1 MKEYLPMFLVIGIFI
16 FLIYLIFGKRISY
29 CFSGDILM
37 QSKKLT
43 FIVLFINSIPSLFIS
58 VLIVNF
64 LSEIVPQVDD
74 FFKKIEYSYQLTVI
88 FFFLIF
94 FGIIGM
100 VIEYYFYNT
109 NEKYRNWKN
118 EKKIKSR

>member
-1 MKEYLPMFLVIGIFI
+1 
-16 FLIYLIFGKRISY
+16 
-29 CFSGDILM
+29 
-37 QSKKLT
+37 
-43 FIVLFINSIPSLFIS
+43 
-58 VLIVNF
+58 VNF